1 MSGNAR
7 VFQNRLTDTSLKD
20 VVGVG
25 TLRWEGNKCYKWV
38 KYDDGASVD
47 IVVGDVLVYKAISYD
62 LNIVTADL
70 TDADTVPLPAGLAM
84 GTVQVDATYMWIQIK
99 GFATLALDP
108 TGTTPDN
115 GEALGVGGSTGGTDK
130 EAIVDPIDNQ
140 MRFGAIVDDGNK
152 TCILD
157 CPF

>member
-38 KYDDGASVD
+38 KYDEGDSLD
-47 IVVGDVLVYKAISYD
+47 IVVGDVLAYKATSYND
-62 LNIVTADL
+62 NVVTADL
-70 TDADTVPLPAGLAM
+70 SEADTLPTPAGIALS
-84 GTVQVDATYMWIQIK
+84 TVTVDLTYMWIQIK
-99 GFATLALDP
+99 GFATLSLDVL
-108 TGTTPDN
+108 GTTPGN
-115 GEALGVGGSTGGTDK
+115 GEALGAGLNGGTNK
-130 EAIVDPIDNQ
+130 AAIVDPADNQ
-140 MRFGAIVDDGNK
+140 VRFGANVNDGSK
-152 TCILD
+152 TCVLD

>member
-7 VFQNRLTDTSLKD
+7 IFQNQLTDTSLSD

-38 KYDDGASVD
+38 KYDEGDSID
-47 IVVGDVLVYKAISYD
+47 IVIGDVLTYKALQYPN
-62 LNIVTADL
+62 NIVTADISE
-70 TDADTVPLPAGLAM
+70 ADTIPTPAGVAL
-84 GTVQVDATYMWIQIK
+84 GTVTVDLTYMWIQIK
-99 GFATLALDP
+99 GFMTLSLDP
-108 TGTTPDN
+108 TGSSPGD
-115 GEALGVGGSTGGTDK
+115 GEALGAGASTSGTNK
-130 EAIVDPIDNQ
+130 VAIIDPADNQ
-140 MRFGAIVDDGNK
+140 MRLGASVDDSSK

>member
-38 KYDDGASVD
+38 KYDEGDSLD
-47 IVVGDVLVYKAISYD
+47 IVVGDVLAYKATSYND
-62 LNIVTADL
+62 NVVTADL
-70 TDADTVPLPAGLAM
+70 SEGDTIPTPAGIALS
-84 GTVQVDATYMWIQIK
+84 TVTVDLTYMWIQIK
-99 GFATLALDP
+99 GFATLSLDVLGSSP
-108 TGTTPDN
+108 GN
-115 GEALGVGGSTGGTDK
+115 GEALGAGLTGGTDK
-130 EAIVDPIDNQ
+130 AAIVDPADNQ
-140 MRFGAIVDDGNK
+140 VRFGANVDDSSK
-152 TCILD
+152 TCVLD